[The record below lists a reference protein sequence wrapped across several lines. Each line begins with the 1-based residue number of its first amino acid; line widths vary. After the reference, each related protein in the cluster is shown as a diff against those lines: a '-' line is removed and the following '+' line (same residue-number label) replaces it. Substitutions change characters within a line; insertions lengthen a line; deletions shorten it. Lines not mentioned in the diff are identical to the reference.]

1 MLLNNSE
8 GKFTPLSE
16 RQVFLTQ
23 EIMNIAYKI
32 HKTLGP
38 GLLESVY
45 EKCFAY
51 ELDTRKICYKKQ
63 YFIDIIYDDL
73 VVDNALKIDLWI
85 DDLIIIELKA
95 QENENAVWQA
105 QLLSYLKLTGMRL
118 GYLLNFHV
126 PLMRAGIKRM
136 IL

>member
-1 MLLNNSE
+1 MLQNNSE
-8 GKFTPLSE
+8 GKFIPLSA

-38 GLLESVY
+38 GLLDSVY

-51 ELDTRKICYKKQ
+51 ELDIRKISYKKQ
-63 YFIDIIYDDL
+63 YLIDIIYDNL
-73 VVDNALKIDLWI
+73 IVENALKIDLLI